1 MVDGNNVYIGMS
13 GNATSPKGVAW
24 LKQLLGDEY
33 RVHIIRLKPD
43 LFHLDW
49 LLSLNRPGLLTYCP
63 EALIDPLPDPLTK
76 WDKIEVRADEIAGAN
91 NLSID
96 EKTIVVPEHLTRIAD
111 AYDKKGMNVLTIPAK
126 DTIEYGSGPRCL
138 TAILRRD
145 P

>member
-63 EALIDPLPDPLTK
+63 EALIDPLSEPLSK

>member
-1 MVDGNNVYIGMS
+1 MKKNISRREALKAIGLTMGTAAIGTQGFS
-13 GNATSPKGVAW
+13 QIGEALTG
-24 LKQLLGDEY
+24 
-33 RVHIIRLKPD
+33 
-43 LFHLDW
+43 
-49 LLSLNRPGLLTYCP
+49 NRPRP
-63 EALIDPLPDPLTK
+63 IP
-76 WDKIEVRADEIAGAN
+76 GAN